1 MKLKDTIY
9 NFFANVFYYT
19 IAVPIVFAL
28 DKLFF
33 DYKMIGKEN
42 IQKVPGGKIT
52 ISNHIHYL
60 DCTMNGL
67 VNFPDYSYFI
77 TLESNCEIP
86 VVGALVKLLRGIPIP
101 TKIEEKK
108 HFYENISE
116 LLKNGETV
124 HIYPEGVMRL
134 YDQNLLEFKK
144 GAFAMAVE
152 NDVPII
158 PSVILTR
165 ERDGIYKYI
174 KRKPLI
180 TQVVLEPIYPDLS
193 IENKLERIENI
204 KQKSYYRMKEVL
216 EKAEE
221 TLEQTETI

>member
-19 IAVPIVFAL
+19 IVVPIVFAI